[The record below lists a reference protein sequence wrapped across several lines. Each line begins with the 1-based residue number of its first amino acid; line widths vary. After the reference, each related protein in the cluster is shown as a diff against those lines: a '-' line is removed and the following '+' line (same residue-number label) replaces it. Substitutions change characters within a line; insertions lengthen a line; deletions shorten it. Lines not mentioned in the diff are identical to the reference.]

1 MLFLTGQTR
10 LTGSFSD
17 RDAVDMF
24 HGWHT
29 LISMVIRR
37 RRLNLGLGR
46 GKAQVARREVHGPS
60 HGPKRG
66 LKRGLDLVNSDPSF
80 ARDDYDR
87 EFGMG

>member
-1 MLFLTGQTR
+1 MLFLTGQTK

-24 HGWHT
+24 HGWRT

-37 RRLNLGLGR
+37 RRLNLGSGR

-66 LKRGLDLVNSDPSF
+66 LDLVNADPSF